1 MKRGVLTLVFDATDE
16 YCENEIIP
24 FGKMLESG
32 DFHKKFTEGIEGK
45 LTIIDAKLEITN
57 KQETN
62 E

>member
-1 MKRGVLTLVFDATDE
+1 MRRVVFTFTFDATDE
-16 YCENEIIP
+16 YCESQMIP

-32 DFHKKFTEGIEGK
+32 EFHKKFTEGIQDR